1 MNILNGIR
9 NFLQFVNN
17 NWTTIIVIIGLLIAV
32 GKKLKDYLS
41 KSNEEKIDIA
51 KQQIKETALKLV
63 TDAEVDYYEWE
74 KAGAVKRA
82 KVIDEIFAM
91 YPILSKVVNQDELI
105 AWIDNI
111 IDEALK
117 TMRDILE
124 NNKDVSVVVEE

>member
-1 MNILNGIR
+1 MNVLNGIK

-17 NWTTIIVIIGLLIAV
+17 NWTTIMIIIGLLIAV

-41 KSNEEKIDIA
+41 KSKEEKIDIA

-63 TDAEVDYYEWE
+63 TDAEIDYYEWE

-105 AWIDNI
+105 VWIDNI